1 LDDLIRRMDDFIIN
15 RNRNINRGF
24 RKLEVWREAI
34 NFFVFVKKKLDATN
48 GISFKVKAQIE
59 DSSFSVH
66 SNIAEGY
73 GRRYLKESIQYNSIA
88 LASLAENYSQIYAL
102 LKAGIVESAWF
113 DEFDSKHYSL
123 ENKLINY
130 NKSQVKQLK
139 EKFGWE
145 NDYIIK
151 DILET
156 YGDDDTE

>member
-1 LDDLIRRMDDFIIN
+1 MDDFLIN

-24 RKLEVWREAI
+24 RKLEVWKEAI
-34 NFFVFVKKKLDATN
+34 NFFVFVKKKLDAIS

-73 GRRYLKESIQYNSIA
+73 GRRYLKESIQMNSIA
-88 LASLAENYSQIYAL
+88 LASMAENYSQIYAL
-102 LKAGIVESAWF
+102 LKAEVLDQTWF
-113 DEFDSKHYSL
+113 DEYDSIHYSL

-139 EKFGWE
+139 EKSDWE
-145 NDYIIK
+145 NDYILK
-151 DILET
+151 DIVQA
-156 YGDDDTE
+156 YGAEDTE